1 MNAAAIKR
9 APAREESQRDS
20 VRRDHLILQHLPL
33 VTAIAAH
40 IQKSIPV
47 HLELDDL
54 IHAGVMGLFDAAT
67 KYEADKKVAFPTYA
81 KHRIRGAILDS
92 LRQLDWASRDLRKRH
107 KQMES
112 VTRELAAKLQ
122 REPAPNEI
130 ATAMGLDARR
140 WQTLMVDFRNL
151 GLATTQMRA
160 EREEQPPIETPG
172 TPANCPDHVFAKSE
186 LREKLSSAIET
197 LPKRYQQVVRLY
209 YERDLTMKEIG
220 GILGVNE
227 SRVSQIH
234 KSALERM
241 HVALDRNGI
250 HSAAAF

>member
-1 MNAAAIKR
+1 MNAAFKR
-9 APAREESQRDS
+9 APAHSSSERETI
-20 VRRDHLILQHLPL
+20 RRDQLIEKHLPL
-33 VTAIAAH
+33 VTAIASH

-67 KYEADKKVAFPTYA
+67 KYQTDKKVAFATYA

-92 LRQLDWASRDLRKRH
+92 LRQSDWASRDLRKRQ
-107 KQMES
+107 KQMEA
-112 VTRELAAKLQ
+112 VTRELSARLQ
-122 REPAPNEI
+122 RDPTCTEVAN
-130 ATAMGLDARR
+130 AMGLDTRR
-140 WQTLMVDFRNL
+140 WQTLMVDFRTV
-151 GLATTQMRA
+151 GVLATQVRA
-160 EREEQPPIETPG
+160 EREEQPPVETPG
-172 TPANCPDHVFAKSE
+172 APSNRPDQVFAKSE
-186 LREKLSSAIET
+186 LREKLMSAIDT
-197 LPKRYQQVVRLY
+197 LPARYQQVVRLY

-241 HVALDRNGI
+241 QLALDRHGI